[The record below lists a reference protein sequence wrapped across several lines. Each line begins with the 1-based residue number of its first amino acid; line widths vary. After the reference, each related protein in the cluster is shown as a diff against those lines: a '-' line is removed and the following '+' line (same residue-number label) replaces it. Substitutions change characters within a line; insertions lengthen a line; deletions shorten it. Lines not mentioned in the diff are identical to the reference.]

1 MKYAVLLKASA
12 ERELDRLPS
21 RMHERIVRH
30 LARLA
35 EQPRPVGSRKLHGT
49 DAYRIRVGDYRV
61 LYEVDDRRAKVTVY
75 SVGHRRE
82 VYR

>member
-12 ERELDRLPS
+12 ERELHRVPS

-49 DAYRIRVGDYRV
+49 DAYRIRVGDCRV

-75 SVGHRRE
+75 SIGHRRE